1 VRTFI
6 SRQPILDSRK
16 NAFAYELLYRPH
28 VEDGLEPSD
37 PDDELTQT
45 TSDICMFLRTEPVT
59 RWKRVFVKALPEFL
73 LSKHWRMLPKE
84 HAVIEFANLT
94 EATPEAMVACKDL
107 KQDGFGVAVNV
118 RSEGQLMMPLLEM
131 VDFIKVDMF
140 SAPALTQSELPKH
153 FASRG
158 KLFVADKIEDEE
170 SFRQAREMGYHF
182 FQGPFLS
189 RSAKLGLKKVPSL
202 KMNYL
207 RLIQELQKPEF
218 DFNRIESVIKKDLSL
233 SFSLLRYLNSAAF
246 GTKKEIHSIRQ
257 AMVLLGE
264 KAIKKWVSLMAL
276 AEMAKDKPEELIIQ
290 AATRGRFCESL
301 AAAVGLGERSE
312 ELFLMGM
319 FSMLDAILDCELEDA
334 LKGMPLAADIKGA
347 LTGTDNQFRDVYEY
361 ILAYEGGDWHGV
373 WSYAAKLVTDE
384 AILPEIYINAINW
397 VDESL
402 RGVTPSPV
410 HA

>member
-16 NAFAYELLYRPH
+16 NAYAYELLYRPH
-28 VEDGLEPSD
+28 VDDGLEPNDS
-37 PDDELTQT
+37 DDELTQT

-59 RWKRVFVKALPEFL
+59 RWKRVFVKAPPEFL

-84 HAVIEFANLT
+84 NAVIEFANLS
-94 EATPEAMVACKDL
+94 EATPEAMVACKEL
-107 KQDGFGVAVNV
+107 KQEGFGVAVNV
-118 RSEGQLMMPLLEM
+118 TSTGQPMMPLLEL
-131 VDFIKVDMF
+131 VDFIKVDML
-140 SAPALTQSELPKH
+140 SAPALTKAELPKH

-158 KLFVADKIEDEE
+158 KLFVADRIEDEE

-233 SFSLLRYLNSAAF
+233 SFSILRYLNSAGF

-257 AMVLLGE
+257 AMTLLGE
-264 KAIKKWVSLMAL
+264 RAIKKWVSLMAL

-301 AAAVGLGERSE
+301 ASAVGLGERRE

-319 FSMLDAILDCELEDA
+319 FSMLDAILDCDLEDA

-347 LTGTDNQFRDVYEY
+347 LTGTENHFRDVYEY
-361 ILAYEGGDWHGV
+361 ILAYEVGDWHRV
-373 WSYAAKLVTDE
+373 SSYAAQLVTDE
-384 AILPEIYINAINW
+384 AILPEIYINAVTW

-410 HA
+410 YN